1 MTAEQ
6 FNNNQA
12 TRPQPEKGEK
22 MTSLV
27 SERALQ
33 KRINRQLAKENERL
47 VKSKGLKAKTELG
60 EWYIINGINNIL
72 AWHCE
77 IEKLG
82 REIGVFKPSESL
94 A

>member
-1 MTAEQ
+1 MTKEQ
-6 FNNNQA
+6 LNNNQA

-22 MTSLV
+22 MSFLV

-60 EWYIINGINNIL
+60 EWYIINDINQAV

-82 REIGVFKPSESL
+82 REMGVLKPSENI